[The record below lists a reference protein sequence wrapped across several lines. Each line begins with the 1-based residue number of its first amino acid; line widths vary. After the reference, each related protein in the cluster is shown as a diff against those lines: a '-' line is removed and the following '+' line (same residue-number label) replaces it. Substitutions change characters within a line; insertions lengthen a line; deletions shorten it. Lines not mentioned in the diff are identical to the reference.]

1 MKTLKESKVISLESQ
16 EDFWRVVR
24 TCLREFHHADRAA
37 RARLTRLRQ
46 RIEEGTREELEI
58 FFHSEPFYVACNIAR
73 RDLNVKDYFKR
84 YLEIRDGNGAKG
96 NREVD

>member
-37 RARLTRLRQ
+37 LARFSRLRQ
-46 RIEEGTREELEI
+46 KIGEGTKEELEI
-58 FFHSEPFYVACNIAR
+58 FFHSEPFFVACNIAR
-73 RDLNVKDYFKR
+73 RDLNVKDYFQR
-84 YLEIRDGNGAKG
+84 YLKIRDSNGVKG
-96 NREVD
+96 NHVMD